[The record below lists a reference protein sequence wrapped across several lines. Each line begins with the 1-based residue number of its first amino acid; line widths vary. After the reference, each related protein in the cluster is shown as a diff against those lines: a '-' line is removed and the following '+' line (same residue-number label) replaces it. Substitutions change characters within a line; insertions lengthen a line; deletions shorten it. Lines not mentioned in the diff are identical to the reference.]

1 MDSAASAAAFA
12 ADNFLAVPLAVQAID
27 AASAASTPATSVS
40 SQFESIDE
48 YSTAA
53 SNTNLVAS
61 SADNAT
67 SKV

>member
-1 MDSAASAAAFA
+1 MDSASSAAAFDV
-12 ADNFLAVPLAVQAID
+12 DNFFAAPLAVQAID
-27 AASAASTPATSVS
+27 AASAAFILVFSIS

-48 YSTAA
+48 YAVAA

-67 SKV
+67 IKV